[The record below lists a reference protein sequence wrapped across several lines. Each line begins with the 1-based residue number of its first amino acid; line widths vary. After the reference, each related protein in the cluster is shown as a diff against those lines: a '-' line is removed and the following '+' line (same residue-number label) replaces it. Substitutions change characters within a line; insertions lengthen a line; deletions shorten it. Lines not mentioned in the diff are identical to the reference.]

1 MTKSWMKILNAGGP
15 DWRHYQDLK
24 SFPLIDALSLDA
36 LSLDAL
42 SFMSTPLLFR
52 HFSTGLQ
59 LYGAVSYLRLVNSGG
74 DIHCSFVMGKSRLAL
89 LKPVTI
95 PRMEL
100 SAAVLSA
107 RLDRMIQEDI
117 EFAIDQS
124 LFWTDSTCVLC
135 YVENEDKRYQTFVA
149 N

>member
-1 MTKSWMKILNAGGP
+1 
-15 DWRHYQDLK
+15 
-24 SFPLIDALSLDA
+24 
-36 LSLDAL
+36 
-42 SFMSTPLLFR
+42 MSTPLLFR
-52 HFSTGLQ
+52 RFSTDLQ
-59 LYGAVSYLRLVNSGG
+59 LYGAVSYLRLVNSRG
-74 DIHCSFVMGKSRLAL
+74 DIHCSFVMGKSRLAP

-100 SAAVLSA
+100 STAVLSA

-124 LFWTDSTCVLC
+124 LFWTDSSCVLR